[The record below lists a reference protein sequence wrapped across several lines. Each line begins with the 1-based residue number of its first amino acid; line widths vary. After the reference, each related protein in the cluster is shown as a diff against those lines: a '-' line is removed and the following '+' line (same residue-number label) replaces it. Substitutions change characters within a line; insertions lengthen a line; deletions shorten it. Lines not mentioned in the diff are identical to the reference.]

1 VRSKSGNVSFK
12 LKEGHIVLKVGDE
25 KLPKGIMC
33 FFNKGITPK
42 NPAALKD
49 LTVVFVN

>member
-25 KLPKGIMC
+25 KLPKGI
-33 FFNKGITPK
+33 TPK
-42 NPAALKD
+42 NPAASKD
-49 LTVVFVN
+49 VTVVFVN